1 MELRGNL
8 KDFSLP
14 DVIQL
19 VGFGRKN
26 GVLRVDCGGSGAAL
40 YFELGN
46 VVHAEYPGVSGQD
59 AVFALFGVAEG
70 EFRFQPNVEPPQRT
84 ITMDPT
90 NLVMEA
96 ARVHDEA
103 RRDAAEDGGAVVEDG
118 DGEDWFAL
126 GPAPREPREIKQE
139 IKALLGQ
146 RFGRN
151 AKRLLQA
158 VDRCGDSS
166 EEFLDLAERVEKYV
180 HVFLDSSSSL
190 DVGRQIRNI
199 ISSPPSS

>member
-103 RRDAAEDGGAVVEDG
+103 RRDAAEDGGAAVEDG

-126 GPAPREPREIKQE
+126 GPAPREPGEIKQE